1 MAMLRR
7 RTTQLLAIAFSIVF
21 AACLGGATWVIVR
34 DPHLGL
40 VVVATAIVGAVMLY
54 DILDGPAFAAIV
66 GAALGIVAL
75 GGYALYLAGASA
87 RLAVYAIG
95 GVVVLVVVILLRAMI
110 ASGSADDPY
119 DD

>member
-21 AACLGGATWVIVR
+21 AACLAGATWVIAR

-40 VVVATAIVGAVMLY
+40 VVVAAGIVGVVILY
-54 DILDGPAFAAIV
+54 DVLDGPLFAAII
-66 GAALGIVAL
+66 GAALGVIAL
-75 GGYALYLAGASA
+75 GGYALYLAGGSA
-87 RLAVYAIG
+87 RVAVYAVG
-95 GVVVLVVVILLRAMI
+95 GVVALVVVIVFRAMI

-119 DD
+119 SD